1 MTTKKAVVKK
11 AAQGL
16 TFGDAMVGA
25 RRLGVFKDPIAEGLK
40 KAKKVVK

>member
-1 MTTKKAVVKK
+1 MTKHLAKKAYV
-11 AAQGL
+11 GL

-40 KAKKVVK
+40 KVKKIVR